1 MSEFSADD
9 RNLLGESVQRF
20 AEKEYTREFRRDVL
34 SGAKGYSPE
43 IWAQMGELGLLGLAV
58 PAAQGGSGGSMQ
70 ELGLVME
77 VVGRHLMMEPYLETA
92 VVCAPLVAQLDPDGQ
107 VVDLGEVMAGG
118 RILALAHS
126 EPQLGFARS
135 PIATRV
141 ESSAAGARIFGRK
154 SFVLG
159 GPVAQDLLV
168 TALDEDG
175 RLGVFAVS
183 PEDKGLR
190 MRSFRSVDGRWV
202 ADLELEGAAGK
213 RLGEDDAQPA
223 VDQALDRAMIAVGF
237 EAVGSMQLLVDETRQ
252 HIKTRRAFGGT
263 LSQFQVLRHRVV
275 DMFVLAEEA
284 AAIVLAAAEAV
295 ERQAPEGARLA
306 AAAKVHV
313 SRAGRFVSESAV
325 QLHGGLGVSD
335 EMFVSHHFKRLMMIE
350 ALQGDG
356 DHNLDRFV
364 DLTLRARVA

>member
-9 RNLLGESVQRF
+9 RSLLQESVQRF
-20 AEKEYTREFRRDVL
+20 AEKEYTREFRRGVL
-34 SGAKGYSPE
+34 SDSKGYSPE
-43 IWAQMGELGLLGLAV
+43 IWAQMAELGLLGLGV
-58 PAAQGGSGGSMQ
+58 PVAQGGSGGSMQ
-70 ELGLVME
+70 ELGLVMQAI
-77 VVGRHLMMEPYLETA
+77 GRHLMMEPYLETA
-92 VVCAPLVAQLDPDGQ
+92 VVCAPLVAQLDPAGQ

-141 ESSAAGARIFGRK
+141 EPSDTGARIFGRK

-159 GPVAQDLLV
+159 GPIAQSLLV
-168 TALDEDG
+168 TALDADG
-175 RLGVFAVS
+175 GLGVFAVS
-183 PEDKGLR
+183 PEDAGLR

-202 ADLELEGAAGK
+202 ADLELDGAAAT
-213 RLGEDDAQPA
+213 RLGEDDAQSA
-223 VDQALDRAMIAVGF
+223 VDQALDRAAIAVGF
-237 EAVGSMQLLVDETRQ
+237 EAVGSMHLLVDETRQ
-252 HIKTRRAFGGT
+252 HIKTRRAFGGA

-295 ERQAPEGARLA
+295 ERQAPDCARLA

-356 DHNLDRFV
+356 DHNLERFV